1 MIRSESTR
9 ALLKRIIDSFQ
20 GAHRGD
26 MVRHEGPNG
35 SMICHVESDYSQL
48 RVIPPR
54 EEAGHPFGLE
64 VGEGD
69 LGDFRVLKQI
79 KGACAALKAGA
90 EYEHFHLG
98 KIAGNEIDE

>member
-1 MIRSESTR
+1 M
-9 ALLKRIIDSFQ
+9 
-20 GAHRGD
+20 
-26 MVRHEGPNG
+26 
-35 SMICHVESDYSQL
+35 
-48 RVIPPR
+48 
-54 EEAGHPFGLE
+54 EAGHPFGLE